1 MQGFLVGKNNKYTTT
16 CLSLCQNGGR
26 GRSSSR
32 STQNLLWKIWRY
44 SWRRV
49 HTCLHNLI
57 LSKHVR
63 TYTPHMCACVLRGK
77 KITCKLYYTGC
88 SVSNITHAC
97 THVPPVHTGLCAAV
111 LVSSMDSTEEILPS
125 QFPGTELGVTWLA
138 DAQPRWKE
146 CNSTPPTPS
155 RSQPLNPLIHPEQC
169 GPSCVRT
176 DRETYST
183 VGWEEQ
189 LLYPQL
195 VEKHSLIFPPMW
207 NNHRPAVM

>member
-1 MQGFLVGKNNKYTTT
+1 MGGHQADQRRTYCEKYGAIVEGE
-16 CLSLCQNGGR
+16 S
-26 GRSSSR
+26 
-32 STQNLLWKIWRY
+32 
-44 SWRRV
+44 
-49 HTCLHNLI
+49 CLHNLI

-146 CNSTPPTPS
+146 CNSTPPPHLALSPSTPS
-155 RSQPLNPLIHPEQC
+155 SIQ
-169 GPSCVRT
+169 S
-176 DRETYST
+176 S
-183 VGWEEQ
+183 VG
-189 LLYPQL
+189 
-195 VEKHSLIFPPMW
+195 
-207 NNHRPAVM
+207 PAV